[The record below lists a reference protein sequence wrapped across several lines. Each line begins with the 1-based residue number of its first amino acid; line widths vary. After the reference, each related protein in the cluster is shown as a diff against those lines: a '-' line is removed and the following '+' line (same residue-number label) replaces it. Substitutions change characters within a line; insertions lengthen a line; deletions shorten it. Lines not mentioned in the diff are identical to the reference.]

1 MKFLVTGGAGYIGS
15 HMVKYL
21 QDRNFKVDVIDNFS
35 TGNKWAIYNC
45 NIYNID
51 LLDKVALDNVLSN
64 NKYNAVFHFA
74 AKSIVSESLIYEK
87 EYLNNNVIASKNLLE
102 GIIKYNIKNLIFSSS
117 ASVFGSIDAVKVDES
132 HPKCPINPYG
142 RSKLIFEEMLIEKV
156 REFNLSTAI
165 LRYFNAAGAD
175 ESGLIGEYHKPET
188 HLIPS
193 IFNNLIGKRN
203 TLKIYGDDHN
213 TKDGTCVR
221 DYIHVSDLVH
231 AHYLAFKKITSEK
244 GCFDYNLG
252 NSNGFSIL
260 EIIKVCELITKKKVN
275 YKFVDKRKG
284 EPAYLV
290 ADCTKAISELKWI
303 TKHSDINRIVKS
315 AWQWHSRLY
324 NEII

>member
-21 QDRNFKVDVIDNFS
+21 QNRNFKVDVIDNFS
-35 TGNKWAIYNC
+35 TGNKWAINNC

-51 LLDKVALDNVLSN
+51 LLDNIALDNVLSN

-74 AKSIVSESLIYEK
+74 AKSIVSDSLIYEK
-87 EYLNNNVIASKNLLE
+87 EYLNNNVVASKNLLE
-102 GIIKYNIKNLIFSSS
+102 GIVKYNIKNLIFSSS
-117 ASVFGSIDAVKVDES
+117 ASIFGSINSIKVDES
-132 HPKCPINPYG
+132 HPKFPINPYG
-142 RSKLIFEEMLIEKV
+142 RSKLIFEEMLSEKV
-156 REFNLSTAI
+156 REFNLSAAI

-175 ESGLIGEYHKPET
+175 ESCLIGEYHNPET

-193 IFNNLIGKRN
+193 IFNNLLSKRN
-203 TLKIYGDDHN
+203 ILKIYGDDHK

-231 AHYLAFKKITSEK
+231 AHYLAFKKILSEK

-252 NSNGFSIL
+252 NGNGFSVL
-260 EIIKVCELITKKKVN
+260 EIIRACELITKKKVN

-290 ADCTKAISELKWI
+290 ADSSKAISELKWR
-303 TKHSDINRIVKS
+303 TEHSDIYRIVKS